1 MADSATSSLR
11 LRDQETGAN
20 DGQWGTYT
28 DTNFTLVEEALS
40 GVLSK
45 SVAGS
50 ADVTLTSTNF
60 TTDESRHAVL
70 QLTGALTGNI
80 NVIIPN
86 VQKTYF
92 VFNNT
97 SGSFTLGL
105 KTSSGTAVEIPQ
117 GSKEYIYCDGSNA
130 IVTLLGTT
138 HSTNVATVAGQIT
151 PTNNI
156 STVAGVAANIT
167 TVAGVSTDVTTVAT
181 AVTAGHVETV
191 SSINAA
197 VSSVSD
203 NMPDVATV
211 AGDSANLQT
220 VAGQIA
226 GTNNIATV
234 AGLSANITTLAGISS
249 AVSTVAT
256 NVADVT
262 NFSDVYIG
270 AASSNPST
278 RTDGSSLATG
288 DLYFNTSTSALN
300 IYGGS
305 SFQAAALDASSIIAA
320 VSSPTD
326 NAVPRFNGTGGATL
340 QNSAVIIDDSNNITG
355 VAALTATG
363 LASLADITLTAA
375 NPEILGNDTDGVTY
389 LSGGAS
395 TVLGS
400 SIRLHGNTHASLA
413 DDFMVYGSGT
423 LQGHYDDSAST
434 WNFQANKVKTN
445 GSFVVGTGSGSY
457 EAGVLGFSDSNYGFV
472 FRPPQ
477 AGAIGAHL
485 FEATDGSDLLTI
497 AENGAINLYGA
508 NPALTAND
516 TDGIFYISSNTTV
529 AGASIR
535 LHGDTH
541 GSFADD
547 IMFYGSTTLQG
558 HYDDSAS
565 TWDFQA
571 NTIRTT
577 GGLTVGLDAA
587 PNYVAQFHSAASHGV
602 IQFTNASTGSAAGDG
617 SYIGVL
623 NTSTTLRVWNQEA
636 APIWIGSASGYAIFT
651 NGAATFTGTITA
663 PSISIH
669 NLGAMIALGVF

>member
-1 MADSATSSLR
+1 MADSATASLR
-11 LRDQETGAN
+11 LRDQESGQN

-28 DTNFTLVEEALS
+28 DTNFELVEEALS

-60 TTDESRHAVL
+60 TSDESRHAVL

-97 SGSFTLGL
+97 SGSFTLSL

-138 HSTNVATVAGQIT
+138 LSANVATVAGQIT

-340 QNSAVIIDDSNNITG
+340 QNSAVIVDDSNNVSG
-355 VAALTATG
+355 VANLTATG
-363 LASLADITLTAA
+363 DVAIADNKFLVAGSNSDVKIGYD
-375 NPEILGNDTDGVTY
+375 E
-389 LSGGAS
+389 SGGDALQIGAN
-395 TVLGS
+395 VEGAALK
-400 SIRLHGNTHASLA
+400 IHYYADEA
-413 DDFMVYGSGT
+413 DDVADNWLWQVADGGVMTWGS
-423 LQGHYDDSAST
+423 
-434 WNFQANKVKTN
+434 KI
-445 GSFVVGTGSGSY
+445 SGSY
-457 EAGVLGFSDSNYGFV
+457 VTQLTMTPHSTVASS
-472 FRPPQ
+472 
-477 AGAIGAHL
+477 
-485 FEATDGSDLLTI
+485 TI
-497 AENGAINLYGA
+497 AAAGHL
-508 NPALTAND
+508 
-516 TDGIFYISSNTTV
+516 TV
-529 AGASIR
+529 AGNLSVSGTTTTFNSTVTTVKDPIMN
-535 LHGDTH
+535 LGGGDD
-541 GSFADD
+541 GAAPDADD
-547 IMFYGSTTLQG
+547 NKDRGLVLQY
-558 HYDDSAS
+558 H
-565 TWDFQA
+565 
-571 NTIRTT
+571 N
-577 GGLTVGLDAA
+577 
-587 PNYVAQFHSAASHGV
+587 
-602 IQFTNASTGSAAGDG
+602 GSAAKLAFMGFDDTD
-617 SYIGVL
+617 SKFMFV
-623 NTSTTLRVWNQEA
+623 
-636 APIWIGSASGYAIFT
+636 PDASVSSEVVS
-651 NGAATFTGTITA
+651 GTIGTIKAAGIDFNDATSQTTA
-663 PSISIH
+663 AVDLSANH
-669 NLGAMIALGVF
+669 HLAAMIALGVF

>member
-97 SGSFTLGL
+97 SGSFTLSL

-117 GSKEYIYCDGSNA
+117 GAKEYIYCDGSNA
-130 IVTLLGTT
+130 IVTLLGAT
-138 HSTNVATVAGQIT
+138 HSADVAAVAGQIT

-203 NMPDVATV
+203 NMPSVARV
-211 AGDSANLQT
+211 SNDSANLQT

-305 SFQAAALDASSIIAA
+305 SFQAAALDASSIIAG

-326 NAVPRFNGTGGATL
+326 NAVPRFDGTGGATL
-340 QNSAVIIDDSNNITG
+340 QNSAVVIDDSNNVTG
-355 VAALTATG
+355 VASLTLTTDLAVAHGGTGSSSASAARTALGVAIG
-363 LASLADITLTAA
+363 SNVQAYDAQLADIAALALTNGNFIVGDGANWVAESGATARASLGLDSMATQANDAVDIDGGSITGITDLAVADGGTGQGSYTNGQLLIGNTTGNTLAKATLTAGSG
-375 NPEILGNDTDGVTY
+375 ISVTNG
-389 LSGGAS
+389 SGAVTIAS
-395 TVLGS
+395 TVS
-400 SIRLHGNTHASLA
+400 SGIGMGKAIAAAL
-413 DDFMVYGSGT
+413 
-423 LQGHYDDSAST
+423 
-434 WNFQANKVKTN
+434 
-445 GSFVVGTGSGSY
+445 
-457 EAGVLGFSDSNYGFV
+457 V
-472 FRPPQ
+472 F
-477 AGAIGAHL
+477 G
-485 FEATDGSDLLTI
+485 
-497 AENGAINLYGA
+497 
-508 NPALTAND
+508 
-516 TDGIFYISSNTTV
+516 
-529 AGASIR
+529 
-535 LHGDTH
+535 
-541 GSFADD
+541 
-547 IMFYGSTTLQG
+547 
-558 HYDDSAS
+558 
-565 TWDFQA
+565 
-571 NTIRTT
+571 
-577 GGLTVGLDAA
+577 
-587 PNYVAQFHSAASHGV
+587 
-602 IQFTNASTGSAAGDG
+602 
-617 SYIGVL
+617 
-623 NTSTTLRVWNQEA
+623 
-636 APIWIGSASGYAIFT
+636 
-651 NGAATFTGTITA
+651 
-663 PSISIH
+663 
-669 NLGAMIALGVF
+669 